1 MEVEESAMVD
11 RDLVFH
17 CYHIVFLDWLRLDKM
32 EGTGVRSVSCPS
44 CECVSGASGDVC
56 N

>member
-11 RDLVFH
+11 RDLVVH

-32 EGTGVRSVSCPS
+32 AGTGVRSVSCPS
-44 CECVSGASGDVC
+44 CSLREGIVGECS
-56 N
+56 